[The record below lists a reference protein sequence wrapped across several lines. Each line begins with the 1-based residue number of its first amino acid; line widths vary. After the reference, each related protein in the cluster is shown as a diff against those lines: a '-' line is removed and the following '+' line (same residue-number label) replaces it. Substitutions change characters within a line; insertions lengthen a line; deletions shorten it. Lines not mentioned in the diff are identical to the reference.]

1 MGKLGKLERVDDLR
15 TIWPNE
21 AQHFTKWLTEEE
33 NLALL
38 SDTVGIDIVLE
49 ERESPVGDF
58 SADIYA
64 SEEGTG
70 RKIIIENQLEDTNH
84 DHLGKIITYAS
95 GKNAEVVIWIVKRA
109 RDEHRQAV
117 EWLNQHTDEK
127 IGFFLLEIELWKIDD
142 SSPAPKFNV
151 VERPNDWAK
160 EIKASEGMSETKQ
173 LQLHF
178 WKAFND
184 YAFAQEAF
192 RKVFSQRKAQPQ
204 HWCDLGV
211 RKAHSF
217 IQLSVNTQK
226 KVIRASIYVHDEPNL
241 YDRYVSKKDY
251 IESKVGKGIEY
262 SLGKKDGRIIVSFN
276 GDMKKDQS
284 EWNAYFQWLC
294 AMSLTLYDV
303 IHEVDV

>member
-1 MGKLGKLERVDDLR
+1 
-15 TIWPNE
+15 
-21 AQHFTKWLTEEE
+21 
-33 NLALL
+33 
-38 SDTVGIDIVLE
+38 
-49 ERESPVGDF
+49 
-58 SADIYA
+58 
-64 SEEGTG
+64 
-70 RKIIIENQLEDTNH
+70 
-84 DHLGKIITYAS
+84 
-95 GKNAEVVIWIVKRA
+95 
-109 RDEHRQAV
+109 
-117 EWLNQHTDEK
+117 
-127 IGFFLLEIELWKIDD
+127 
-142 SSPAPKFNV
+142 
-151 VERPNDWAK
+151 
-160 EIKASEGMSETKQ
+160 MSETKQ

-184 YAFAQEAF
+184 CAFAQEAF

-204 HWCDLGV
+204 HWYDLGV

>member
-1 MGKLGKLERVDDLR
+1 MENLGKLERVEDLR

-21 AQHFTKWLTEEE
+21 AKHFTKWLMREDS
-33 NLALL
+33 LALL
-38 SDTVGIDIVLE
+38 SETVGIDIVLE
-49 ERESPVGDF
+49 GSESPVGDF

-178 WKAFND
+178 WKAFNE
-184 YAFAQEAF
+184 YAFAQKEF
-192 RKVFSQRKAQPQ
+192 RRLFSQHKALPMQ
-204 HWCDLGV
+204 CYDLRVG
-211 RKAHSF
+211 KSHSF
-217 IQLSVNTQK
+217 IRLSINTQK
-226 KVIRASIYVHDEPNL
+226 KIITTSLYISNDEAL
-241 YDRYVSKKDY
+241 YNAYLSKKWY
-251 IESKVGKGIEY
+251 IESK
-262 SLGKKDGRIIVSFN
+262 LGMSMECSFNKKDGRMTISSN
-276 GDMKKDQS
+276 GDIKKDQG
-284 EWNAYFQWLC
+284 EWNAYFQWFC
-294 AMSLTLYDV
+294 DKSMVLYA
-303 IHEVDV
+303 IIQEVDV